1 MIKVNR
7 RNRIF
12 LFSFDFFR
20 CIILSS
26 INEKQFN
33 HICSSLSKRIQTY
46 SISNHPPTMTKTITT
61 NFSEEQTNSFDYD
74 NTYFYSEESSKLDDI
89 SSLTSITSE
98 YNIIPQNANLYSDTD
113 DNSEGIT
120 FLSSDLQ

>member
-1 MIKVNR
+1 
-7 RNRIF
+7 
-12 LFSFDFFR
+12 
-20 CIILSS
+20 
-26 INEKQFN
+26 
-33 HICSSLSKRIQTY
+33 
-46 SISNHPPTMTKTITT
+46 MTKTITT